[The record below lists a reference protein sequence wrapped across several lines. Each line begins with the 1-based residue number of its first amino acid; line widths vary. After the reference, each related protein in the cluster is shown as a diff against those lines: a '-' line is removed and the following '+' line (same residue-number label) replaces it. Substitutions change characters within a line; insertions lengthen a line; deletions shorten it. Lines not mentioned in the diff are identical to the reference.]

1 MSESP
6 NANHAVPRSAAIRS
20 TTRAATIRSALVA
33 LIVLGTV
40 VGFGIRLHEFYPI
53 EKWLFWKYATAAV
66 WAIFW
71 LFSCAVAGLAIVQRL
86 TPDLP
91 IPERLVQGTATGVFV
106 FYLLQFL
113 GGIVGLFGPVWSI
126 VLPTAMLVFGVL
138 GSLQQ
143 WRELWGR
150 RRPLRTFLLGA
161 SAWWHG
167 PILVY
172 GIACLVGLYLTIL
185 APGNANYDS
194 QWYHLGL
201 GQGWAA
207 DGAILRTP
215 EGWFVEALP
224 NMAAM
229 LYSWAFLLPGLDL
242 FEIVM
247 VAAHQEFL
255 LFVVTLASIP
265 VLVRWLL
272 PDADAAIAWVALFL
286 FPSVFIYDAS
296 LHSGNDH
303 VAAFWAVPI
312 FLALARAWERV
323 DWRNTLLLT
332 VFAAAAILT
341 KYQAASLV
349 VGPAL
354 FVLAR
359 VFYLAITKRDDST
372 WKVGIGVAVV
382 ASFLL
387 TAPHWAKN
395 WIWYGDPF
403 FPALHKYLTLRP
415 WNEDMPEVVERAW
428 SVLVR
433 RPAGTLGERL
443 KETLITGFDF
453 SFRSFTKGRFHGSW
467 PYFGSLFTLSLLWL
481 PFVRGAKRTWAVV
494 VAVQLGIIVWFNLS
508 HVERYLQALIPWMA
522 AVVVV
527 AVVLAWRTGRLAR
540 LPIALLVLL
549 QVVWGGDAF
558 FFRAHAMLHEMPLVH
573 TARLMESGF
582 KGKWSLRES
591 LFSSQQTVGE
601 ALPPGST
608 LLLHGY
614 QPRVGYRAQVI
625 VDETGFQ
632 SRIRYG
638 LLDSPREVWELYQEL
653 GVTHVV
659 WNRQR
664 KKGGQDT
671 IAGDLRFYEYVKNAI
686 PTPAKAGGF
695 DYGPLPPEPP
705 THTSSNLVLYAG
717 CGRTF
722 EPGLFHLRDMNVG
735 QAPKRIPPFKPIPE
749 DPAELEAA
757 IQEAS
762 FIVWGPKCKSGVPRP
777 RGDFIH
783 VGDYQ
788 REQLWVRRWR

>member
-1 MSESP
+1 MSEPP
-6 NANHAVPRSAAIRS
+6 NANDAAPRSAAIRS
-20 TTRAATIRSALVA
+20 TTRADTFRSVIVA
-33 LIVLGTV
+33 LITLAAV
-40 VGFGIRLHEFYPI
+40 VGFGIWLHKFYPI
-53 EKWLFWKYATAAV
+53 EKWLFWKYAKAAV
-66 WAIFW
+66 CTIFW
-71 LFSCAVAGLAIVQRL
+71 LLSCTVAGLAVIQRL

-91 IPERLVQGTATGVFV
+91 IPERLVQGTAAGVYV
-106 FYLLQFL
+106 FYVLQFL
-113 GGIVGLFGPVWSI
+113 GGILGLFGPVWAI
-126 VLPTAMLVFGVL
+126 ALPTVMLVL
-138 GSLQQ
+138 GLVGSRGQL
-143 WRELWGR
+143 RELWSR
-150 RRPLRTFLLGA
+150 RRALRTFLLGG

-172 GIACLVGLYLTIL
+172 GIACLVGLYLSIL

-201 GQGWAA
+201 GQGWAS

-229 LYSWAFLLPGLDL
+229 LFSWGFLLPGLDL

-265 VLVRWLL
+265 VLVRWML

-312 FLALARAWERV
+312 FLAFVRAWERV
-323 DWRNTLLLT
+323 DWRHTLLLT
-332 VFAAAAILT
+332 VFAAGAILT

-354 FVLAR
+354 FVLGR
-359 VFYLAITKRDDST
+359 VVYLAFKRRGDST

-382 ASFLL
+382 ASFAL

-433 RPAGTLGERL
+433 RPTGTLGERL
-443 KETLITGFDF
+443 KDTLFTGFDF
-453 SFRSFTKGRFHGSW
+453 SFRSFTKGRFHGHW

-494 VAVQLGIIVWFNLS
+494 VATQLGIFVWFNLS

-522 AVVVV
+522 GVVVV

-540 LPIALLVLL
+540 LPIAALVLL

-558 FFRAHAMLHEMPLVH
+558 FFRAHAMLHEMPLIH

-582 KGKWSLRES
+582 KGKWTKRER
-591 LFSSQQTVGE
+591 LFESQQKVGD

-608 LLLHGY
+608 ILLHGY
-614 QPRVGYRAQVI
+614 QPRLGYRAQVV

-638 LLDSPREVWELYQEL
+638 LLDSPQEVWELYREL
-653 GVTHVV
+653 GVDHLV
-659 WNRQR
+659 WNRKR
-664 KKGGQDT
+664 KKGGHDT
-671 IAGDLRFYEYVKNAI
+671 IAGDLRFYEYVKNAF
-686 PTPAKAGGF
+686 PKPAKAGGF
-695 DYGPLPPEPP
+695 DHAPLPSEPP
-705 THTSSNLVLYAG
+705 TGTSSNLVLYAG
-717 CGRTF
+717 CTRAF
-722 EPGLFHLRDMNVG
+722 RPGFFHLRDMNIG
-735 QAPKRIPPFKPIPE
+735 RQPKPIEPFKPIPE
-749 DPAELEAA
+749 DPDELEKAT
-757 IQEAS
+757 QEVS
-762 FIVWGPKCKSGVPRP
+762 FIVWAARCRSGVPRP
-777 RGDFIH
+777 GSDFILA
-783 VGDYQ
+783 GEYQ